1 MEKSFELEQR
11 ETALLGQ
18 LDQDRTQALAMIGA
32 LSLDM
37 EQARKNLDTAAE
49 RQRAF
54 IRQALI
60 ARGIDRYDNARAQ
73 NGTLFVTVPDEANP
87 LAVGESGAMRMT
99 EGQRLNGPTGLNP
112 RKE

>member
-18 LDQDRTQALAMIGA
+18 LDQERTQALAMIGA

-37 EQARKNLDTAAE
+37 EQAKKNLDTTAE

-54 IRQALI
+54 VRQALI

-73 NGTLFVTVPDEANP
+73 NGTLFVTVPDEQ
-87 LAVGESGAMRMT
+87 MMT
-99 EGQRLNGPTGLNP
+99 TMPPTLEKADRLNGPTAV